1 MYRSAG
7 ALGPHKKAL
16 EIGCGTGIFTS
27 LIARSGADITAVELS
42 PELVERARAQNPAPN
57 VKYRVMNVEELDFP
71 ENSFDCVYGSSV
83 LHHLNLPKALPEMLR
98 VLRPGG
104 NFVFT
109 EPNMLNPQIML
120 QKNIPA
126 LKAFMGDSPDETAFF
141 RWQIKGTLLDAGF
154 SGVKT
159 EPFDF
164 LHPWVP
170 GALAPA
176 ADKLGA
182 LLGLPLLHV
191 KRELPADKGDQMNKS
206 PLYLQEACWRRSLI
220 SGEMKIRLNW
230 ALFLLTAVSYTFYPV
245 GICHYSPRNGRSQPL
260 SCWAGPLQPLEKF
273 HWKRRSL
280 N

>member
-1 MYRSAG
+1 MERIDNELAHGRKISKNAEFYWGWSGTAGQLRAERRAKMYRSAG

-16 EIGCGTGIFTS
+16 EIGCGTGIFTA

-57 VKYRVMNVEELDFP
+57 VKYLVMNVEELAFP

-98 VLRPGG
+98 VLKPGG

-154 SGVKT
+154 TAVKT

-176 ADKLGA
+176 ADKVGA
-182 LLGLPLLHV
+182 LLERLPLLREIAGSLLIRAV
-191 KRELPADKGDQMNKS
+191 K
-206 PLYLQEACWRRSLI
+206 
-220 SGEMKIRLNW
+220 
-230 ALFLLTAVSYTFYPV
+230 
-245 GICHYSPRNGRSQPL
+245 
-260 SCWAGPLQPLEKF
+260 
-273 HWKRRSL
+273 
-280 N
+280 